1 MREAGQRDLQLEDGS
16 RIGVIGG
23 GPAGSFFAYFLL
35 QFAECLGIK
44 VELDI
49 HEPRDFAVPGP
60 TGCNMCG
67 GIISESLV
75 QNLAAEGIILPS
87 NVVQRGIDSYYL
99 HMDVGDVRIETP
111 LKDKRIA
118 AVHRGGGP
126 RGSRFVTDGGG
137 LDGHLLE
144 MAVNQGAR
152 RVRARV
158 DGLCWD
164 DAKPQI
170 KTQDGQ
176 RHAYDLLAVAVGVNS
191 PLLKLFENLNVGY
204 KPPQTTKTY
213 ICEFCFGRDLI
224 RANLGNAMHV
234 FLLNIPRLEFAA
246 LIPKGEYVTLCLL
259 GKDIDRELVR
269 AFLGSNEVRQVL
281 PPNWEPPA
289 DFCHCAPK
297 ISVASAVQPFADRLV
312 FVGDSGTTRLYKD
325 GIGAAYRTSKAAA
338 KAAVFHGISEEDFR
352 QHYWPVCKRIRSDNL
367 LGTAIFAV
375 THLVQRSA
383 ITRRGLWRM
392 TSHEQCL
399 QGVSR
404 RMSRVLWDTFT
415 GSAPYK
421 SVLLSAFHPAFWARF
436 IWNIAKANSW
446 SAANQKAR
454 SS

>member
-1 MREAGQRDLQLEDGS
+1 MREASQRDLQLEDGS

-35 QFAECLGIK
+35 QFAERLGIDVK
-44 VELDI
+44 LDI
-49 HEPRDFAVPGP
+49 HEPRDFSVPGP

-75 QNLAAEGIILPS
+75 QSLAAEGIMLPS
-87 NVVQRGIDSYYL
+87 KVVQRGIDSYYL

-111 LKDKRIA
+111 LQEKRIA

-126 RGSRFVTDGGG
+126 RGCRLETGGGG
-137 LDGHLLE
+137 LDGYLLE
-144 MAVNQGAR
+144 LAVRQGAR

-158 DGLCWD
+158 DGFCWD
-164 DAKPQI
+164 DTKPQI
-170 KTQDGQ
+170 KTQDGLHQ
-176 RHAYDLLAVAVGVNS
+176 TYDLLAVAVGVNS

-224 RANLGNAMHV
+224 RGNLGNAMHV

-246 LIPKGEYVTLCLL
+246 LIPKGDYVTLCLL

-269 AFLGSNEVRQVL
+269 GFLSSNEVRQVL

-289 DFCHCAPK
+289 DFCHCSPK
-297 ISVASAVQPFADRLV
+297 ISVASAVQPSADRLV

-325 GIGAAYRTSKAAA
+325 GIGAAYRTAKAAA
-338 KAAVFHGISEEDFR
+338 KTAVFHGVSANDFR
-352 QHYWPVCKRIRSDNL
+352 RHYWPVCKTIRSDNV
-367 LGTAIFAV
+367 LGSLVFAV
-375 THLVQRSA
+375 THLIQRSA
-383 ITRRGLWRM
+383 LTRRGLWRM
-392 TSHEQCL
+392 TSSEQCL

-415 GSAPYK
+415 GSAPYR
-421 SVLLSAFHPAFWARF
+421 SVLMSTFHPAFWTRF
-436 IWNIAKANSW
+436 IWNIA
-446 SAANQKAR
+446 AANQKAR
-454 SS
+454 L